1 MFTYRILIALFVL
14 LGLQLGN
21 SAQAKVPTIDELYK
35 IVLVQ
40 QNAIKRLEQMIRNMN
55 HHGGESNNEHHR
67 QIHPSEALE
76 PLDLKSKEGMP
87 PRTAAPATRDTMNEV
102 SSPDSPAQQTDAP
115 SNVDQPKRTNS
126 GFYLMARAEYSI
138 PENIDVNNNVGQGE
152 AILSDGVSLGFGL
165 GYRFN

>member
-67 QIHPSEALE
+67 AL
-76 PLDLKSKEGMP
+76 S
-87 PRTAAPATRDTMNEV
+87 R
-102 SSPDSPAQQTDAP
+102 
-115 SNVDQPKRTNS
+115 
-126 GFYLMARAEYSI
+126 
-138 PENIDVNNNVGQGE
+138 
-152 AILSDGVSLGFGL
+152 
-165 GYRFN
+165 